1 MDTSTQQN
9 VNLMHI
15 IKKQL
20 VEKNQ
25 GWAATIE
32 KTQVLR
38 LTAQTIIDFVAFD
51 QKNYN
56 DAFDQAPTKEA
67 NGCIFLKKDHQILSR
82 SGSLL
87 MTMITDQFQG
97 LGTHDLQFG
106 MCGRARHKR
115 AAEEGRLSEYLHH
128 ENLVLPDHGCAE
140 NLTWALEP
148 WGIPYEN
155 IPSPVNFFQNMSINQ
170 MTGGMS
176 RTQTRPENPVSLELR
191 AERDLLIAFSA
202 CPDMASKTGGLGV
215 KVSIL
220 QIS

>member
-1 MDTSTQQN
+1 
-9 VNLMHI
+9 MHI
-15 IKKQL
+15 IKENL
-20 VEKNQ
+20 VEKNN

-32 KTQVLR
+32 KTQVLK

-56 DAFDQAPTKEA
+56 DSFDQAPTKEE
-67 NGCIFLKKDHQILSR
+67 NGCIFLKKDHKILSR

-115 AAEEGRLSEYLHH
+115 AAEEGRLNEYLHH
-128 ENLVLPDHGCAE
+128 ENLVLPDHGCSE
-140 NLTWALEP
+140 NLTSALEP

-170 MTGGMS
+170 MTGCMT

>member
-1 MDTSTQQN
+1 MHAIKE
-9 VNLMHI
+9 NLV
-15 IKKQL
+15 KK
-20 VEKNQ
+20 NS

-32 KTQVLR
+32 KNQVLR

-51 QKNYN
+51 KNNYKE
-56 DAFDQAPTKEA
+56 AFDQAPTKEA
-67 NGCIFLKKDHQILSR
+67 NRCIYLKKGHQILSR

-87 MTMITDQFQG
+87 MTMIEDQFQG

-115 AAEEGRLSEYLHH
+115 AAREGRLNEYLHQ
-128 ENLVLPDHGCAE
+128 EKLVLPDHGCAE
-140 NLTWALEP
+140 NLTRALEP

-170 MTGGMS
+170 MSGCMT
-176 RTQTRPENPVSLELR
+176 RTQTRPKNPVSLELR
-191 AERDLLIAFSA
+191 AETNLLVAFSA

-215 KVSIL
+215 KVSVL
-220 QIS
+220 KFS